1 MSLALILTITFFF
14 YMLYCSTNRWEL
26 NGSKYDKFFK
36 NSIYSI
42 EANVIFSL
50 IVGTLLSR
58 YWLSGVIIALTIGF
72 ITRLA
77 QLNTFLY
84 EHHLRLIK
92 LSELNESS
100 KYVNSVLSVTNLMVV
115 RGFITADEI
124 FIDRDDLIKRIHGY
138 KEEIYKYR
146 DYCYAGIVVFLVS
159 LFYVYFNYDDLR
171 PKIIERTENLSYMER
186 CPEEYYDECW
196 EQQEL
201 ARPEYEWDPTVR

>member
-1 MSLALILTITFFF
+1 
-14 YMLYCSTNRWEL
+14 MLYCSTNRWEL

>member
-1 MSLALILTITFFF
+1 
-14 YMLYCSTNRWEL
+14 MLYCSTNRWEL

-100 KYVNSVLSVTNLMVV
+100 EYVNSVLSVTNLMVV

-171 PKIIERTENLSYMER
+171 PKIIERTENLSYM
-186 CPEEYYDECW
+186 
-196 EQQEL
+196 
-201 ARPEYEWDPTVR
+201 